1 MSKPMVFIGS
11 SAEQIPIVLPIQT
24 CLYHVADV
32 VPWTNAFRPGEMT
45 LDALVEKANEAD
57 FAIFVFGPD
66 DWIESRAARSAGP
79 RDNVV
84 FEAGLFGGVLGMKRT
99 IIVHD
104 NNVKLPSDLQGLTP
118 VRYDTKA
125 DAEREGAHVCAQ
137 LTQVIKRLGW
147 RGSEGVS
154 GQLEGHWWQ
163 FTLDEP
169 AVEKSVVSLLSVK
182 RQVRHQASLSGQA
195 WTDAGKPHARFWSMA
210 TTVNEEEN
218 SLLYFWE
225 GDWPG
230 HRGAPQFFGKGEIKL
245 ESTKG
250 ATGYFTVHSDGE
262 VDPRERKAAL
272 YFRAEPEDVRIMTD
286 DAEIE
291 RRREVIQRQL
301 DRRQTLRFG

>member
-1 MSKPMVFIGS
+1 
-11 SAEQIPIVLPIQT
+11 
-24 CLYHVADV
+24 VADV

-45 LDALVEKANEAD
+45 LDALVEKANQAD
-57 FAIFVFGPD
+57 FAVFVFGPD
-66 DWIESRAARSAGP
+66 DWIESRATRSAAP

-104 NNVKLPSDLQGLTP
+104 KNVKLPSDLQGLTP
-118 VRYDTKA
+118 VRYDAKG
-125 DAEREGAHVCAQ
+125 DAEREGSHVCAQ
-137 LTQVIKRLGW
+137 LMQVISRLGW

-182 RQVRHQASLSGQA
+182 RQVTRQVSLSGQA

-210 TTVNEEEN
+210 TTVKEEEK
-218 SLLYFWE
+218 SLLYYWE

-230 HRGAPQFFGKGEIKL
+230 HRDAPQFFGKGEIKL
-245 ESTKG
+245 ESTKR
-250 ATGYFTVHSDGE
+250 ASGYFTVHSDGE
-262 VDPRERKAAL
+262 VDPRERKAAVYL
-272 YFRAEPEDVRIMTD
+272 RAEPEDVRIMTD
-286 DAEIE
+286 DVEIE
-291 RRREVIQRQL
+291 RRKEVIQRQL
-301 DRRQTLRFG
+301 ERRQALRFG